1 MSKKESDVP
10 TVGKVRLKFPAS
22 FASMLN
28 AQGSDLVVLEKEIGE
43 GTTIGDLLADLAF
56 SYTGFRK
63 VIFNPDIGKI
73 SDQVNVI
80 LNDSLLQFPDVTEA
94 KLNDGD
100 SIIILPVY
108 AGG

>member
-1 MSKKESDVP
+1 MCKVQLKIP
-10 TVGKVRLKFPAS
+10 PWVGIILDENSSNWV
-22 FASMLN
+22 N
-28 AQGSDLVVLEKEIGE
+28 LEREIGE
-43 GTTIGDLLADLAF
+43 GTTISSLLADLAF
-56 SYTGFRK
+56 SYPDFRK
-63 VIFNPDIGKI
+63 MIFNPDVGKV

-80 LNDSLLQFPDVTEA
+80 LNDRLLQLPDLADT